1 MENAAL
7 KKELKEDILE
17 IIEHAESKQL
27 KEIYDLLTNHFN
39 NKSFDN
45 WDSMPE
51 PLKQKIDKSIEQANS
66 GLGTPAKEAI
76 KRVREKYG
84 LNG

>member
-1 MENAAL
+1 
-7 KKELKEDILE
+7 
-17 IIEHAESKQL
+17 
-27 KEIYDLLTNHFN
+27 LLTNHFN